1 MVALVTFV
9 TASGSNPY
17 TPVEVCGATNERLD
31 GWWFDSTRLV
41 PKVCVTFLQDR
52 SPF

>member
-9 TASGSNPY
+9 TASGSIPY
-17 TPVEVCGATNERLD
+17 TPVEVCGETNVCMA
-31 GWWFDSTRLV
+31 TRLI